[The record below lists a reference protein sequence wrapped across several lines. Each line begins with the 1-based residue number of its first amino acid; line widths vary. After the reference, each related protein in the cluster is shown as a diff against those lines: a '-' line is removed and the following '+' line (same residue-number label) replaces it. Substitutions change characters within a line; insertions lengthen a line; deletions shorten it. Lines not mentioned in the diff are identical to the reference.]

1 MARAKISLIGGGQI
15 GGNLALLA
23 AQKELG
29 DIVIFDIPKA
39 EGMVK
44 GKALDLMQLKPH
56 DGYDANISG
65 TSDWKDLTDSDVFII
80 TAGLPR
86 KPGMDRED
94 LLEIN
99 LGIMTDVAENIKEYS
114 PNAFVIVVSNPLD
127 AMVYAFYKVS
137 QLKKNMVVGM
147 AGALDSARFRAFIA
161 MEVGCSVQDV
171 TCMVLGG
178 HGDTMVPI
186 TRFGTVGGV
195 PIESLINPDRLE
207 EIVNRTR
214 FAGGEI
220 VKLFGNGSAFYA
232 PAQSAIEMAESYLRD
247 KKRIIP
253 CASLCEGEFGINGYF
268 IGVPSVIGS
277 GGVENI
283 LEFSLTEEEKFE
295 LKNTLEAVKKT
306 AKDFINA
313 RKSDRIGILVFAGES
328 FIQCPLTIDKEVLLA
343 LMDDIQVAEQS
354 YDGTAIGMAIANAT
368 NRLRN
373 SDAKSK
379 VMILLS
385 DGSNNAGEL
394 DPLTSADL
402 ASNFDIKIYTIGA
415 GTNQDVSFIP
425 GRGYIRNEIDEV
437 TLKSIANR
445 TNGKYFRATNV
456 VGLEDVYK
464 TIDELERTEIE
475 IKEFTRYKELF
486 GWLLIPAMII
496 GLGGHTIDRTIFRKQ
511 L

>member
-1 MARAKISLIGGGQI
+1 MERAKISLIGGGQI

-44 GKALDLMQLKPH
+44 GKALDLMQLRPH

-65 TSDWKDLTDSDVFII
+65 TSNWKDLKDSDVFII

-99 LGIMTDVAENIKEYS
+99 LGIMTDVAENIKKYS

-186 TRFGTVGGV
+186 TRVGTVGGV
-195 PIESLINPDRLE
+195 PIESLIDPDRLE

-268 IGVPSVIGS
+268 IGVPSMIGKN
-277 GGVENI
+277 GVEKI
-283 LEFSLTEEEKFE
+283 LEFELRDDEKSA
-295 LKNTLEAVKKT
+295 LDNTLEAVKKT
-306 AKDFINA
+306 
-313 RKSDRIGILVFAGES
+313 
-328 FIQCPLTIDKEVLLA
+328 VLETKL
-343 LMDDIQVAEQS
+343 
-354 YDGTAIGMAIANAT
+354 
-368 NRLRN
+368 
-373 SDAKSK
+373 
-379 VMILLS
+379 
-385 DGSNNAGEL
+385 
-394 DPLTSADL
+394 
-402 ASNFDIKIYTIGA
+402 
-415 GTNQDVSFIP
+415 
-425 GRGYIRNEIDEV
+425 
-437 TLKSIANR
+437 
-445 TNGKYFRATNV
+445 
-456 VGLEDVYK
+456 
-464 TIDELERTEIE
+464 
-475 IKEFTRYKELF
+475 
-486 GWLLIPAMII
+486 
-496 GLGGHTIDRTIFRKQ
+496 
-511 L
+511 

>member
-1 MARAKISLIGGGQI
+1 MERAKISLIGGGQI

-44 GKALDLMQLKPH
+44 GKALDLMQLRPH

-65 TSDWKDLTDSDVFII
+65 TSNWKDLKDSDVFII

-99 LGIMTDVAENIKEYS
+99 LGIMTDVAENIKKYS

-186 TRFGTVGGV
+186 TRVVTVGGV
-195 PIESLINPDRLE
+195 PIESLIEPDRLE

-268 IGVPSVIGS
+268 IGVPSMIGKN
-277 GGVENI
+277 GVEKI
-283 LEFSLTEEEKFE
+283 LEFELRDDEKSA
-295 LKNTLEAVKKT
+295 LDNTLEAVKKT
-306 AKDFINA
+306 
-313 RKSDRIGILVFAGES
+313 
-328 FIQCPLTIDKEVLLA
+328 VLETKL
-343 LMDDIQVAEQS
+343 
-354 YDGTAIGMAIANAT
+354 
-368 NRLRN
+368 
-373 SDAKSK
+373 
-379 VMILLS
+379 
-385 DGSNNAGEL
+385 
-394 DPLTSADL
+394 
-402 ASNFDIKIYTIGA
+402 
-415 GTNQDVSFIP
+415 
-425 GRGYIRNEIDEV
+425 
-437 TLKSIANR
+437 
-445 TNGKYFRATNV
+445 
-456 VGLEDVYK
+456 
-464 TIDELERTEIE
+464 
-475 IKEFTRYKELF
+475 
-486 GWLLIPAMII
+486 
-496 GLGGHTIDRTIFRKQ
+496 
-511 L
+511 